1 MIRVL
6 LADDHHLF
14 REGLTRLLSE
24 EENIEVVASL
34 RSGEE
39 VLAMVHDLKPDVVLL
54 DVKMPG
60 LDGVETARRLRER
73 HPDLGILLLTVS
85 EDRETLF
92 NAVQA
97 GVRGY
102 LLKSSTSQELVDAIH
117 RISRGEAVISPS
129 MSAKLLD
136 EFVALSQGKR
146 QRPED
151 ILTERERDILRYIAS
166 GMSNKEIGAAL
177 AISPHTVKAH
187 LRHILDK
194 LGLRSRTQAA
204 AWAER
209 HGLTGGPT
217 QKA

>member
-14 REGLTRLLSE
+14 REGLARILSDE
-24 EENIEVVASL
+24 EDIEIVATL

-39 VLAMVHDLKPDVVLL
+39 ALAAANSYRPDVAVL
-54 DVKMPG
+54 DVNMPG
-60 LDGVETARRLRER
+60 IGGIETARRLRQHFPE
-73 HPDLGILLLTVS
+73 LGILLLTVS

-92 NAVQA
+92 SAVQA

-102 LLKSSTSQELVDAIH
+102 LLKSSTSAELVNAIH
-117 RISRGEAVISPS
+117 RVQKGEAAISPS
-129 MSAKLLD
+129 MSVKLLD
-136 EFVALSQGKR
+136 EFAAISRGQR
-146 QRPED
+146 QRPQD
-151 ILTERERDILRYIAS
+151 ILTERERAILRYVAS
-166 GMSNKEIGAAL
+166 GMSNKEIGQAL
-177 AISPHTVKAH
+177 SISPHTVKAH

-209 HGLTGGPT
+209 HGLTGGVS
-217 QKA
+217 

>member
-6 LADDHHLF
+6 IADDHHLF
-14 REGLTRLLSE
+14 REGLTRILDDE
-24 EENIEVVASL
+24 EDIEVVARV

-39 VLAMVHDLKPDVVLL
+39 ALASIGSYRPDVVVL
-54 DVKMPG
+54 DVNMPG
-60 LDGVETARRLRER
+60 IGGIETARRLRQQY
-73 HPDLGILLLTVS
+73 PDMGILMLTVS

-92 NAVQA
+92 QAVQA

-102 LLKSSTSQELVDAIH
+102 LLKSSTSDELVDAIY
-117 RISRGEAVISPS
+117 RINRGEAAISPV

-136 EFVALSQGKR
+136 EFVALSQGQR

-151 ILTERERDILRYIAS
+151 VLTERERAILRYVAS
-166 GMSNKEIGAAL
+166 GMSNKEIGQAL
-177 AISPHTVKAH
+177 SISPHTVKAH

-209 HGLTGGPT
+209 HGLTGGGG
-217 QKA
+217 QM

>member
-6 LADDHHLF
+6 IADDHHLF
-14 REGLTRLLSE
+14 REGLTRILDDE
-24 EENIEVVASL
+24 DDIEVVASL

-39 VLAMVHDLKPDVVLL
+39 ALAAIDSYRPDVVVL
-54 DVKMPG
+54 DVNMPG
-60 LDGVETARRLRER
+60 IGGIETARRLRER
-73 HPDLGILLLTVS
+73 YPDLGILMLTVS

-102 LLKSSTSQELVDAIH
+102 LLKSSTSDELVDAIY
-117 RISRGEAVISPS
+117 RVNRGEAAISPA

-136 EFVALSQGKR
+136 EFVALSRGQR

-151 ILTERERDILRYIAS
+151 VLTERERAILRYVAS
-166 GMSNKEIGAAL
+166 GMSNKEIGLAL
-177 AISPHTVKAH
+177 SISPHTVKAH

-209 HGLTGGPT
+209 HGLTGGNPRP
-217 QKA
+217 

>member
-6 LADDHHLF
+6 VADDHHLF
-14 REGLTRLLSE
+14 REGLTRLLAE
-24 EENIEVVASL
+24 EEDIEVVASL
-34 RSGEE
+34 RSGDE
-39 VLAMVHDLKPDVVLL
+39 VLASIHHYQPDVVLL
-54 DVKMPG
+54 DVNMPG
-60 LDGVETARRLRER
+60 LNGIETARRLKER
-73 HPDLGILLLTVS
+73 YPDLGILLLTVS

-92 NAVQA
+92 SAVQA

-102 LLKSSTSQELVDAIH
+102 LLKSSTSSELVEAIH
-117 RISRGEAVISPS
+117 RIHRGEAAISPS

-151 ILTERERDILRYIAS
+151 VLTQRERDILRYVAN

-194 LGLRSRTQAA
+194 LGLRSRAQAA

-209 HGLTGGPT
+209 HGLTAAPD
-217 QKA
+217 QKE

>member
-14 REGLTRLLSE
+14 REGLTRLLNDE
-24 EENIEVVASL
+24 EDIEVVASL

-39 VLAMVHDLKPDVVLL
+39 VLAMIHSVQPHVVLL
-54 DVKMPG
+54 DVNMPG
-60 LDGVETARRLRER
+60 MGGIETARRLKER
-73 HPDLGILLLTVS
+73 YPEVGILLLTVS

-92 NAVQA
+92 KAVQA

-102 LLKSSTSQELVDAIH
+102 LLKSSTSNELVDAIQ
-117 RISRGEAVISPS
+117 RIHRGEAVISPA

-136 EFVALSQGKR
+136 EFVALSQGKS

-151 ILTERERDILRYIAS
+151 ILTKRERDILRYVAN

-194 LGLRSRTQAA
+194 LGLRSRAQAA

-209 HGLTGGPT
+209 HGLTGGDP
-217 QKA
+217 QKD

>member
-6 LADDHHLF
+6 IADDHHLF
-14 REGLTRLLSE
+14 REGLTRILDDE
-24 EENIEVVASL
+24 DNIMVVASL

-39 VLAMVHDLKPDVVLL
+39 VLAAVSSHRPDVVVL
-54 DVKMPG
+54 DVNMPG
-60 LDGVETARRLRER
+60 MGGIEAARRLRK
-73 HPDLGILLLTVS
+73 HYPDLGILMLTVS

-92 NAVQA
+92 TAVQA

-102 LLKSSTSQELVDAIH
+102 LLKSSTSDELVDAIY
-117 RISRGEAVISPS
+117 RVQRGEAAISPA

-136 EFVALSQGKR
+136 EFVALSQGRR

-151 ILTERERDILRYIAS
+151 VLTERERAILRYVAN
-166 GMSNKEIGAAL
+166 GMSNKEIGLAL
-177 AISPHTVKAH
+177 SISPHTVKAH

-209 HGLTGGPT
+209 HGLTAGNDRL
-217 QKA
+217 A

>member
-6 LADDHHLF
+6 IADDHHLF
-14 REGLTRLLSE
+14 REGLTRILDDE
-24 EENIEVVASL
+24 EDIEVIASL

-39 VLAMVHDLKPDVVLL
+39 ALAAMGSYHPDVVVL
-54 DVKMPG
+54 DVNMPG
-60 LDGVETARRLRER
+60 MGGIEAARRLRER
-73 HPDLGILLLTVS
+73 YPDLGILMLTVS

-92 NAVQA
+92 QAVQA

-102 LLKSSTSQELVDAIH
+102 LLKSSTSDELVDAIY
-117 RISRGEAVISPS
+117 RVNRGEAAISPA

-136 EFVALSQGKR
+136 EFVALSQGQR

-151 ILTERERDILRYIAS
+151 VLTERERAILRYVAS
-166 GMSNKEIGAAL
+166 GMSNKEIGQAL
-177 AISPHTVKAH
+177 SISPHTVKAH

-209 HGLTGGPT
+209 HGLTGNNP
-217 QKA
+217 QK

>member
-6 LADDHHLF
+6 IADDHHLF
-14 REGLTRLLSE
+14 REGLTRILDDE
-24 EENIEVVASL
+24 DGIEVVASL

-39 VLAMVHDLKPDVVLL
+39 ALAAMGSFRPDVVVL
-54 DVKMPG
+54 DVNMPG
-60 LDGVETARRLRER
+60 IGGIETARRLRER
-73 HPDLGILLLTVS
+73 YPDLGILMLTVS

-92 NAVQA
+92 AAVQA

-102 LLKSSTSQELVDAIH
+102 LLKNSTSDELVEAIY
-117 RISRGEAVISPS
+117 RVQRNEAAISPA

-136 EFVALSQGKR
+136 EFVALSQGQR

-151 ILTERERDILRYIAS
+151 VLTERERAILRYVAN

-209 HGLTGGPT
+209 HGLTGGGG
-217 QKA
+217 QG

>member
-14 REGLTRLLSE
+14 REGLTRLLND
-24 EENIEVVASL
+24 EENIEVVASV

-39 VLAMVHDLKPDVVLL
+39 VLAMIHSVRPHVVLL
-54 DVKMPG
+54 DVNMPG
-60 LDGVETARRLRER
+60 MGGIGTARRLKER
-73 HPDLGILLLTVS
+73 YPDVGILLLTVS

-92 NAVQA
+92 KAVQA

-102 LLKSSTSQELVDAIH
+102 LLKSSTSQELVDAIQ
-117 RISRGEAVISPS
+117 RIHRGEAVISPA

-136 EFVALSQGKR
+136 EFVALSQGKS

-151 ILTERERDILRYIAS
+151 ILTKRERDILRYVAN
-166 GMSNKEIGAAL
+166 GMSNKEIGVAL

-194 LGLRSRTQAA
+194 LGLRSRAQAA

-209 HGLTGGPT
+209 HGLTGGNT
-217 QKA
+217 QKD

>member
-6 LADDHHLF
+6 VADDHHLF
-14 REGLTRLLSE
+14 REGLTRLLADE
-24 EENIEVVASL
+24 EDIEVVASL

-39 VLAMVHDLKPDVVLL
+39 VLAAMPAYRPDVVLL
-54 DVKMPG
+54 DVRMPG
-60 LDGVETARRLRER
+60 MDGIETARRLRER
-73 HPDLGILLLTVS
+73 YPELGILLLTVS

-102 LLKSSTSQELVDAIH
+102 LLKSSTSEELVDAIH
-117 RISRGEAVISPS
+117 RIYRGEAVISPA

-151 ILTERERDILRYIAS
+151 ILTERERDILRYVAR

-194 LGLRSRTQAA
+194 LGLRSRAQAA

-209 HGLTGGPT
+209 HGLTGEGDRT
-217 QKA
+217 A

>member
-1 MIRVL
+1 MIRVV

-14 REGLTRLLSE
+14 REGLTRLLDDE
-24 EENIEVVASL
+24 ADIEVVASL

-39 VLAMVHDLKPDVVLL
+39 VLASFATYRPDVVVL
-54 DVKMPG
+54 DVNMPG
-60 LDGVETARRLRER
+60 IDGIETARRLKEAY
-73 HPDLGILLLTVS
+73 PNVNILLLTVS

-92 NAVQA
+92 RAVQV

-102 LLKSSTSQELVDAIH
+102 LLKSSTSDELVEAIQ
-117 RISRGEAVISPS
+117 RVQRGEAVLSPA

-136 EFVALSQGKR
+136 EFVALTQGKR

-151 ILTERERDILRYIAS
+151 VLTDRERDILRYVAQ

-194 LGLRSRTQAA
+194 LGLRSRAQAA

-209 HGLTGGPT
+209 HGLTGEHPR
-217 QKA
+217 KA

>member
-6 LADDHHLF
+6 IADDHHLF
-14 REGLTRLLSE
+14 REGLTRILDDE
-24 EENIEVVASL
+24 KDIEVVARV

-39 VLAMVHDLKPDVVLL
+39 ALALMGSYRPDVVVL
-54 DVKMPG
+54 DVNMPG
-60 LDGVETARRLRER
+60 IGGIETARRLRQQY
-73 HPDLGILLLTVS
+73 PDMGILMLTVS

-92 NAVQA
+92 QAVQA

-102 LLKSSTSQELVDAIH
+102 LLKSSTSDELVDAIY
-117 RISRGEAVISPS
+117 RINRGEAAISPV

-136 EFVALSQGKR
+136 EFVALSQGQR

-151 ILTERERDILRYIAS
+151 VLTERERAILRYVAS
-166 GMSNKEIGAAL
+166 GMSNKEIGQAL
-177 AISPHTVKAH
+177 SISPHTVKAH

-209 HGLTGGPT
+209 HGLTGGGGLT
-217 QKA
+217 

>member
-6 LADDHHLF
+6 IADDHHLF
-14 REGLTRLLSE
+14 REGLTRILNDE
-24 EENIEVVASL
+24 ADIEVVASL

-39 VLAMVHDLKPDVVLL
+39 ALAAMGSYRPDVVVL
-54 DVKMPG
+54 DVNMPG
-60 LDGVETARRLRER
+60 IGGIETARQLRER
-73 HPDLGILLLTVS
+73 YPDLGILMLTVS

-92 NAVQA
+92 AAVQA

-102 LLKSSTSQELVDAIH
+102 LLKNSTSDELVEAIYRVH
-117 RISRGEAVISPS
+117 RNEAAISPA

-136 EFVALSQGKR
+136 EFVALSQGQR
-146 QRPED
+146 QRPAD
-151 ILTERERDILRYIAS
+151 VLTERERAILRYVAS
-166 GMSNKEIGAAL
+166 GMSNKEIGLAL
-177 AISPHTVKAH
+177 SISPHTVKAH

-209 HGLTGGPT
+209 HGLTGNNPHG
-217 QKA
+217 

>member
-6 LADDHHLF
+6 IADDHHLF
-14 REGLTRLLSE
+14 REGLTRILDD
-24 EENIEVVASL
+24 ENDIEVVASL

-39 VLAMVHDLKPDVVLL
+39 ALAAVGGYRPDVVVL
-54 DVKMPG
+54 DVNMPG
-60 LDGVETARRLRER
+60 MGGIEAARRLRER
-73 HPDLGILLLTVS
+73 YPDMGILMLTVS

-92 NAVQA
+92 AAVQA

-102 LLKSSTSQELVDAIH
+102 LLKSSTSSELVDAIH
-117 RISRGEAVISPS
+117 RVHRGEAAISPA

-136 EFVALSQGKR
+136 EFVALSQGQR

-151 ILTERERDILRYIAS
+151 VLTERERAILRYVAS
-166 GMSNKEIGAAL
+166 GMSNKEIGLAL
-177 AISPHTVKAH
+177 SISPHTVKAH

-209 HGLTGGPT
+209 HGLTGGNHPS
-217 QKA
+217 

>member
-6 LADDHHLF
+6 IADDHHLF
-14 REGLTRLLSE
+14 REGLTRILDDE
-24 EENIEVVASL
+24 DDIEVVASL

-39 VLAMVHDLKPDVVLL
+39 ALAAMNTYHPDVVVL
-54 DVKMPG
+54 DVNMPG
-60 LDGVETARRLRER
+60 MGGIETARRLRG
-73 HPDLGILLLTVS
+73 HFPDVGILMLTVS

-92 NAVQA
+92 KAVQA

-102 LLKSSTSQELVDAIH
+102 LLKSSTGDELVDAIY
-117 RISRGEAVISPS
+117 RVNRGEAAISPV

-136 EFVALSQGKR
+136 EFVALSQGQR

-151 ILTERERDILRYIAS
+151 VLTERERAILRYVAS
-166 GMSNKEIGAAL
+166 GMSNKEIGQAL
-177 AISPHTVKAH
+177 SISPHTVKAH

-209 HGLTGGPT
+209 HGLTGGGE
-217 QKA
+217 QV

>member
-6 LADDHHLF
+6 IADDHHLF
-14 REGLTRLLSE
+14 REGLTRILSDE
-24 EENIEVVASL
+24 EGIEVIAAL

-39 VLAMVHDLKPDVVLL
+39 ALAATNSYRPDVVVL
-54 DVKMPG
+54 DVNMPG
-60 LDGVETARRLRER
+60 MGGIEAARRLRE
-73 HPDLGILLLTVS
+73 HFPEIGILLLTVS
-85 EDRETLF
+85 EERETLF

-102 LLKSSTSQELVDAIH
+102 LLKSSTSTELVEAIS
-117 RISRGEAVISPS
+117 RVYRGEAAISPR

-136 EFVALSQGKR
+136 EFVALSQGQR

-151 ILTERERDILRYIAS
+151 VLTERERDILRYVAN
-166 GMSNKEIGAAL
+166 GMSNKEIGLAL
-177 AISPHTVKAH
+177 SISPHTVKAH

-209 HGLTGGPT
+209 HGLTGHT
-217 QKA
+217 DQMA

>member
-24 EENIEVVASL
+24 EEHIEVVASL

>member
-6 LADDHHLF
+6 IADDHHLF
-14 REGLTRLLSE
+14 REGLARILDE
-24 EENIEVVASL
+24 EDDIEVVASL

-39 VLAMVHDLKPDVVLL
+39 ALAAMGSYHPDVVVL
-54 DVKMPG
+54 DVNMPG
-60 LDGVETARRLRER
+60 IGGIETARRLRER
-73 HPDLGILLLTVS
+73 YPDVGILMLTVS

-92 NAVQA
+92 TAVQA

-102 LLKSSTSQELVDAIH
+102 LLKSSTSDELVDAIY
-117 RISRGEAVISPS
+117 RVQRGEAAISPA

-136 EFVALSQGKR
+136 EFIALSQGQSK
-146 QRPED
+146 RPED
-151 ILTERERDILRYIAS
+151 VLTERERAILRYVAS
-166 GMSNKEIGAAL
+166 GMSNKEIGLAL
-177 AISPHTVKAH
+177 SISPHTVKAH

-209 HGLTGGPT
+209 HGLTGGSDRM
-217 QKA
+217 A

>member
-6 LADDHHLF
+6 IADDHHLF
-14 REGLTRLLSE
+14 REGLTRILNDE
-24 EENIEVVASL
+24 DDIEVVASL

-39 VLAMVHDLKPDVVLL
+39 ALATISSYQPDVVVL
-54 DVKMPG
+54 DVNMPG
-60 LDGVETARRLRER
+60 MGGIEAARRLRKYDP
-73 HPDLGILLLTVS
+73 HLGILMLTVS

-92 NAVQA
+92 TAVQA

-102 LLKSSTSQELVDAIH
+102 LLKSSTSAELVDAIY
-117 RISRGEAVISPS
+117 RVQRGEAAISPA

-136 EFVALSQGKR
+136 EFVALSQGQR
-146 QRPED
+146 QRPQD
-151 ILTERERDILRYIAS
+151 VLTERERAILRYVAN
-166 GMSNKEIGAAL
+166 GMSNKEIGLAL
-177 AISPHTVKAH
+177 SISPHTVKAH

-209 HGLTGGPT
+209 HGLTTGDDHL
-217 QKA
+217 A

>member
-6 LADDHHLF
+6 IADDHHLF
-14 REGLTRLLSE
+14 REGLTRILDD
-24 EENIEVVASL
+24 ENDIEVVASL

-39 VLAMVHDLKPDVVLL
+39 ALAAVGGYQPDVVVL
-54 DVKMPG
+54 DVNMPG
-60 LDGVETARRLRER
+60 MGGIEAARRLRER
-73 HPDLGILLLTVS
+73 YPDMGILMLTVS

-92 NAVQA
+92 AAVQA

-102 LLKSSTSQELVDAIH
+102 LLKSSTSSELVDAIYRVH
-117 RISRGEAVISPS
+117 RGEAAISPA

-136 EFVALSQGKR
+136 EFVALSQGQR

-151 ILTERERDILRYIAS
+151 VLTERERAILRYVAS
-166 GMSNKEIGAAL
+166 GMSNKEIGLAL
-177 AISPHTVKAH
+177 SISPHTVKAH

-209 HGLTGGPT
+209 HGLTGSNHPS
-217 QKA
+217 

>member
-24 EENIEVVASL
+24 EEHIEVVASL

-73 HPDLGILLLTVS
+73 YSDLGILLLTVS